1 MILEAPLPSIFKIF
15 SPQKVSWDE
24 CLSGVNTRVTPAMN
38 DLLSAVFSPDEVNLA
53 LSQMQPPKSPGQ
65 DGFGVSFYQKH

>member
-1 MILEAPLPSIFKIF
+1 VGI
-15 SPQKVSWDE
+15 DE

-53 LSQMQPPKSPGQ
+53 GPLTNAATEVPGP
-65 DGFGVSFYQKH
+65 GWFWSELLPETLAYYWGRG